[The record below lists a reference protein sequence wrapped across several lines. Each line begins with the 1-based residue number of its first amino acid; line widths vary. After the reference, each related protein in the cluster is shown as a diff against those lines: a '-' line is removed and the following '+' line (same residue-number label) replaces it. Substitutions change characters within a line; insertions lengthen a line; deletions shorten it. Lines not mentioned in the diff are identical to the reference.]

1 MENMRISNKILRI
14 WLETLY
20 FIWNEGVRISN
31 ATENVNWAILCV
43 YVCVNEVLAV
53 LN

>member
-20 FIWNEGVRISN
+20 CGRISH
-31 ATENVNWAILCV
+31 ATENANWTILCV
-43 YVCVNEVLAV
+43 YMCANEMFAV
-53 LN
+53 